1 MYFWMGTRVAFGRTM
16 KIADP
21 KRPVGGRSCSVTI
34 KGVKERGPTTTN
46 LSLVDWFPV
55 SLTVRLS
62 EVGVR
67 VAAVICAFD
76 VYRSCTSVHQAL
88 PIRLSL
94 WPSCSASSVT
104 WLDGTGKA
112 FAHCLITNSGL
123 DARPMLY
130 TVGCMLMMVALGL
143 EAFTSMPPTIGT

>member
-1 MYFWMGTRVAFGRTM
+1 MYFWIETRVSFGRTM

-21 KRPVGGRSCSVTI
+21 DRTAGGRLCSAPI
-34 KGVKERGPTTTN
+34 KVRGATTTS
-46 LSLVDWFPV
+46 LSLVVWFPV
-55 SLTVRLS
+55 FLTVTLS

-94 WPSCSASSVT
+94 VPSCSSASVT

-112 FAHCLITNSGL
+112 FAQCLIMNSGL
-123 DARPMLY
+123 DALPML
-130 TVGCMLMMVALGL
+130 
-143 EAFTSMPPTIGT
+143 

>member
-1 MYFWMGTRVAFGRTM
+1 MYFWIGRRVAFGRTM

-21 KRPVGGRSCSVTI
+21 KRTAGGRSCSAPI
-34 KGVKERGPTTTN
+34 KGVARGDTTTN

-62 EVGVR
+62 EAGVR
-67 VAAVICAFD
+67 VADVISAFD
-76 VYRSCTSVHQAL
+76 VYRSWTSVHQAL

-94 WPSCSASSVT
+94 CPSCSSSSVT

-112 FAHCLITNSGL
+112 FAQCLIMNSGL
-123 DARPMLY
+123 DALPMLW
-130 TVGCMLMMVALGL
+130 TVGCMLMMV
-143 EAFTSMPPTIGT
+143 

>member
-1 MYFWMGTRVAFGRTM
+1 MYFWIGRRVAFGRTM

-21 KRPVGGRSCSVTI
+21 KRTAGGRSGPAPI
-34 KGVKERGPTTTN
+34 QGVARGDTTTN

-67 VAAVICAFD
+67 VADVISAFD
-76 VYRSCTSVHQAL
+76 VYRSWTSVHQAL

-94 WPSCSASSVT
+94 CASCSSSYVT
-104 WLDGTGKA
+104 WLYGTGKA
-112 FAHCLITNSGL
+112 LGQWL
-123 DARPMLY
+123 ML
-130 TVGCMLMMVALGL
+130 
-143 EAFTSMPPTIGT
+143 